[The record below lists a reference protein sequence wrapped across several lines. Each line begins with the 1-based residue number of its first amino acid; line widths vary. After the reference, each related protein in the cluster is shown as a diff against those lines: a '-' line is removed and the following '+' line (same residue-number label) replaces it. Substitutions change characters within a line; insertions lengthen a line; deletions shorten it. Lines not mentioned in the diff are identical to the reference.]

1 VELTGGQLGFRR
13 ERSASNSADNSGL
26 PGAGGC
32 DDEVRQGMASALVVV
47 AAWIACRSGARARPE
62 LAGAAAIMRA
72 IRRVWCTNACGVCGE
87 ERGEGGVYIGGESRA
102 RS

>member
-1 VELTGGQLGFRR
+1 VELTGGQLGFQR
-13 ERSASNSADNSGL
+13 ERSASNGADDAGL

-72 IRRVWCTNACGVCGE
+72 IRRAWCAIACGVWRRR
-87 ERGEGGVYIGGESRA
+87 ERRGGVYIGGESWA
-102 RS
+102 RG